1 MHSADYEPT
10 QDLLP
15 PMKPAIAEGA
25 IGQLPPTAT
34 QQAEL
39 DHSIGFSGK
48 IIDSVFLHPSLKEY
62 ILIAGS
68 SLVVRDLQD
77 PHN

>member
-1 MHSADYEPT
+1 MLSADSEPP
-10 QDLLP
+10 QDLIA
-15 PMKPAIAEGA
+15 PMKPSVAEGA
-25 IGQLPPTAT
+25 IGQQQPTANSS
-34 QQAEL
+34 AEL

-48 IIDSVFLHPSLKEY
+48 IVDSVFLHPGLKEY

>member
-1 MHSADYEPT
+1 MYTSEIEPP
-10 QDLLP
+10 QDLVAP
-15 PMKPAIAEGA
+15 QKPSIAEGA
-25 IGQLPPTAT
+25 IGQQQPTAS
-34 QQAEL
+34 QQVEL

-48 IIDSVFLHPSLKEY
+48 VVDSVFLHPSLKEY